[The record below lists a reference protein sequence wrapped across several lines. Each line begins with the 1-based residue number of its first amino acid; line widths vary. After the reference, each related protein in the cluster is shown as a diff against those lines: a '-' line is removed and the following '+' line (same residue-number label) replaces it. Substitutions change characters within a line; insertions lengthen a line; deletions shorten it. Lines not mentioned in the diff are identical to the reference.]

1 MIFLTKLQEYDI
13 VDLGVSG
20 QGHSFAGMIVSFL
33 VVSRINTA
41 LSRYNECRN
50 FVSSMYRESRELIQN
65 AFVFTIRDQNLNT
78 ASKEWRNELAYRCM
92 VMLRTSVSVIQ
103 YKSEHVAA
111 WEAPE
116 LSGYELDY
124 CTPTSAWRRHAQ
136 TPANRE
142 SDSMRIPPRLAF
154 LLRQTICSQKKLLP
168 HPLEVSHELKLLGA
182 VDSFMHGFYGMR
194 KFMTTPVPF
203 PLIQMTRTIV
213 LVYVFAIP
221 FVLLSDRS
229 PNMMIEHCL
238 VVFFLTFGYVNKFV
252 FCECFIVSSNLTFC
266 CVQFHGPRTRF
277 D

>member
-1 MIFLTKLQEYDI
+1 M
-13 VDLGVSG
+13 DLAVSG

-41 LSRYNECRN
+41 LARYNECRN
-50 FVSSMYRESRELIQN
+50 FVSSMYRESSKFWTNLSLLDEFIWPTNWCFVSWFTATSTTTATTKGELIQN
-65 AFVFTIRDQNLNT
+65 AFVFTIRDQNVNT
-78 ASKEWRNELAYRCM
+78 VSKEWRNELAYRCM

-142 SDSMRIPPRLAF
+142 SDSMRIPTRLAF

-168 HPLEVSHELKLLGA
+168 HPLETSHELKLLGS
-182 VDSFMHGFYGMR
+182 VDSFMNGFYG
-194 KFMTTPVPF
+194 
-203 PLIQMTRTIV
+203 
-213 LVYVFAIP
+213 
-221 FVLLSDRS
+221 
-229 PNMMIEHCL
+229 
-238 VVFFLTFGYVNKFV
+238 
-252 FCECFIVSSNLTFC
+252 
-266 CVQFHGPRTRF
+266 
-277 D
+277 